1 MSGLFFVISYVDNKP
16 TGYAFY
22 NINKESGIAHEDDKG
37 ELIIQ
42 ELVSQDSDSNI
53 ALWNF
58 IFGIELVEK
67 IIINRRGSS
76 DPLYFLLEN
85 PRMLSRNII
94 DGLWVRIINPIKMLE
109 SRSYNYTGKLIL
121 EIKGQNQD
129 DIEGIYSLETD
140 GVNSEVKKVKS
151 KPDISMRPSDMS
163 SCFFGGI
170 TPYELYKSNN
180 IRCSDSKKLELF

>member
-1 MSGLFFVISYVDNKP
+1 M
-16 TGYAFY
+16 
-22 NINKESGIAHEDDKG
+22 
-37 ELIIQ
+37 IIQ

-109 SRSYNYTGKLIL
+109 SRSYNSTGKLIL

-170 TPYELYKSNN
+170 TPYELYNCLLYTSPSP
-180 IRCSDSKKLELF
+180 RD